1 MPSRRNAASFL
12 LGAVFFTLGL
22 VGCSGTDD
30 AVTGGNSQVR
40 VLLTDAP
47 SDSIASAEVT
57 ISRVYLTSDG
67 GPHVDVMP
75 ASDPPVTY
83 DLLDLRNG
91 VEALLADR
99 PVPAGTYGQLR
110 LVVDSA
116 EVTLVDGTTFEDG
129 TSVRSLQVPSGMQS
143 GIKVQ
148 LASPIDADP
157 GEVTIVVVDFDVNQN
172 FVLQGASATSSTIK
186 DVLFTPLL
194 QEKRRE
200 ELAIP

>member
-1 MPSRRNAASFL
+1 MRSPQLAVSFL
-12 LGAVFFTLGL
+12 LGAVVLTIGF

-47 SDSIASAEVT
+47 SDSIAAAEVT
-57 ISRVYLTSDG
+57 ISRVYLTSDD
-67 GPHVDVMP
+67 GPHVDLMP
-75 ASDPPVTY
+75 ASDLPVTY

-99 PVPAGTYGQLR
+99 GVPAGTYGQLR
-110 LVVDSA
+110 LVVASA
-116 EVTLVDGTTFEDG
+116 DVTLVEGLTFEDG
-129 TSVRSLQVPSGMQS
+129 THFRSLKVPSGMES

-148 LASPIDADP
+148 LATPIDADP